1 MVTTGRV
8 YNYKI
13 LQWNSGSDTC
23 FHKPSKDIKRTYMWN
38 WTITRP
44 QKSPTHITAI
54 KNSYSKITNIVIFAS
69 SKQWR
74 VIWKSSKIAALAAY
88 HPLLLMAPRRNN
100 SGHTA
105 LDVHNLL
112 GLEPDTLDTN
122 HNQQSGLADNF
133 TRCCVPTGDCFKLG
147 TLEFGLISLDNL
159 RDSVRVICNNE
170 NCTSGQYMHRECF
183 EAWEEGVLTYL
194 KTIGRA
200 RSWSDRQRQQNLW
213 TKKGYDLV
221 FKACTCKCGRGHL
234 KKDTDW
240 TPPSTV
246 NHSEEEATKKKKK
259 KNRNNQKPT
268 LAISSIS
275 FHNPAPTM
283 ASVVVGSQINNHHN
297 GNNGIN
303 GGNAIGVIG
312 NHQHSQ
318 HSNGNH
324 TIGDGRDRTASLSS
338 SNDGSSSPS
347 ASSDMSISPIHNG
360 SIDPKK
366 QKSRVELY
374 SERIR

>member
-1 MVTTGRV
+1 MCMYLGTSAKLIDWQRSVVDIVLWYLLGRITV
-8 YNYKI
+8 RCD
-13 LQWNSGSDTC
+13 LHQ
-23 FHKPSKDIKRTYMWN
+23 FHP
-38 WTITRP
+38 
-44 QKSPTHITAI
+44 H
-54 KNSYSKITNIVIFAS
+54 
-69 SKQWR
+69 R

-100 SGHTA
+100 SGHSA

-112 GLEPDTLDTN
+112 GLEPDHLDAN

-133 TRCCVPTGDCFKLG
+133 TRCCVPTGDCFKLS
-147 TLEFGLISLDNL
+147 TLDFGLISLDDL
-159 RDSVRVICNNE
+159 RDCVRVICNNE

-183 EAWEEGVLTYL
+183 DAWEEGVLTYL

-234 KKDTDW
+234 KKDMDW
-240 TPPSTV
+240 TAPNVT
-246 NHSEEEATKKKKK
+246 NHSDEDANKKKKK
-259 KNRNNQKPT
+259 KNRNNQKPA
-268 LAISSIS
+268 LAISSIN
-275 FHNPAPTM
+275 FHNPAATM
-283 ASVVVGSQINNHHN
+283 ASVVVGSQLN
-297 GNNGIN
+297 GNS
-303 GGNAIGVIG
+303 GNAMNGNPMGIIG
-312 NHQHSQ
+312 SQ
-318 HSNGNH
+318 HSNHTNGNH
-324 TIGDGRDRTASLSS
+324 HAIGDGRDRTASLSS
-338 SNDGSSSPS
+338 SNDGSTSPSAS

-360 SIDPKK
+360 SAVLKK